1 MKQGIFWLKSDVTF
15 SSYTSNIMN
24 SLNPVK
30 ILVVDDEIDLEPL
43 IRQKFRRQ
51 IREGV
56 YNFVFALNGV
66 EALSRII
73 EFPEIGIV
81 LSDINMPEMDGLT
94 LLTRLKELKN
104 PGLKTVIVSA
114 YGDMDNIRTAMNRG
128 AFDFLTK
135 PISFDD
141 LEITINKTLE
151 EITMIWQSMQEH
163 DQLISIQ
170 QDLQTA
176 REIQQAILPKLFPP
190 FPERTDFEIY
200 GSMRAAKEVGGDFF
214 DFFMIDN
221 ERLGF
226 VIGDVSGKGV
236 PAAIFMAVSRTLIRA
251 TGLKGISAGECM
263 NYVNRLL
270 CSESVSCMFVTVFYG
285 ILNLPTGEV
294 EYINAGHTPPYILT
308 DKGFRKVEMTGG
320 TILGCMEDFHYQS
333 RKVVMEP
340 GNLLFLYT
348 DGVTEA
354 FNSSDELYG
363 EQRLEVYLDRSRG
376 VAMEGIVKE
385 SISEVMEFSSGV
397 PQSDDITL
405 LAIRYNGKK

>member
-1 MKQGIFWLKSDVTF
+1 MDEKL
-15 SSYTSNIMN
+15 M
-24 SLNPVK
+24 LNVK
-30 ILVVDDEIDLEPL
+30 IMVVDDEVDLEPL

-51 IREGV
+51 IRDGI
-56 YNFVFALNGV
+56 YDFVFAHQGL
-66 EALSRII
+66 EALAKLI
-73 EFPEIGIV
+73 EQPEIRLI

-104 PGLKTVIVSA
+104 PMLKTVIVSA

-141 LEITINKTLE
+141 LEITINKTLD
-151 EITMIWQSMQEH
+151 EISMLWQSIQEH

-176 REIQQAILPKLFPP
+176 REIQQAILPKKFPP
-190 FPERTDFEIY
+190 FPDRTEFSIY
-200 GSMRAAKEVGGDFF
+200 ASMIAAKEVGGDFF

-236 PAAIFMAVSRTLIRA
+236 TAAIFMAVSRTLIRA
-251 TGLKGISAGECM
+251 TGIKGISAEECM

-285 ILNLPTGEV
+285 ILNTMTGMV
-294 EYINAGHTPPYILT
+294 EYVNAGHNPPYILS
-308 DKGFRKVEMTGG
+308 GNSVSKVEMTGG
-320 TILGCMEDFHYQS
+320 TILGCLEDFTYS
-333 RKVVMEP
+333 SKKVQLAP
-340 GNLLFLYT
+340 GDLLFLYT

-354 FNSSDELYG
+354 FNTHEELYG
-363 EQRLEVYLDRSRG
+363 EERLENYLQNNLSYPIEE
-376 VAMEGIVKE
+376 VVKK
-385 SISEVMEFSSGV
+385 SFRDVNEFSSGM
-397 PQSDDITL
+397 PQSDDITI
-405 LAIRYNGKK
+405 LAIRYH